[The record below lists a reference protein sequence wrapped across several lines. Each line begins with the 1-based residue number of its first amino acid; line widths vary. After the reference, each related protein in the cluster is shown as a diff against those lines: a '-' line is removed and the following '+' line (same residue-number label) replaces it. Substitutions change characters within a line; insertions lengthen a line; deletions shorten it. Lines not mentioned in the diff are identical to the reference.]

1 MKRLGGG
8 KERKKTIYSLLL
20 QDDADPLENVF
31 LQLSSLLYLELI
43 WERQEGGET
52 VLNVRETERE
62 VFHFQSF
69 RISLIVFII

>member
-1 MKRLGGG
+1 MKRLGGREGG
-8 KERKKTIYSLLL
+8 KEKGIYLLLL

-52 VLNVRETERE
+52 VLNVRENEKDNY
-62 VFHFQSF
+62 
-69 RISLIVFII
+69 LIFNPLGSH

>member
-1 MKRLGGG
+1 MKRLGGR
-8 KERKKTIYSLLL
+8 EREREKGIYLLLL

-52 VLNVRETERE
+52 VLNVRETEKE
-62 VFHFQSF
+62 KY
-69 RISLIVFII
+69 LIFNPLGSH